1 MDAINLQVDVG
12 IPQVLETN
20 VNWFAN
26 GEPISAAVLNRP
38 ILQIAEHINTLNT
51 ELQAAKNAAS
61 DDAFL
66 SALLF
71 GGE

>member
-26 GEPISAAVLNRP
+26 GEPISASVLNRP
-38 ILQIAEHINTLNT
+38 ILQIAGLVNTLNT
-51 ELQAAKNAAS
+51 ELQAAKNTSS